1 MVRNMEMASSS
12 LNPVQR
18 RDHINRMA
26 TESFDIVVIGG
37 GVTGCGAALD
47 AASRGLKVALVE
59 QRDYG
64 SGTSSRSSKLFHGGL
79 RYLEHRNFSL
89 VREAL
94 AERNLMLNHV
104 CPHLT
109 TPVPF
114 LYPLRHRFWER
125 LYVGA
130 GVLLYDLMASFADNP
145 LPGPAHLSRKT
156 VLEIAPALSNST
168 MVGAVKYWD
177 ALVDDAR
184 HTVMLARTAASY
196 GALVTSSVRV
206 TDLIIENGRVTGVEA
221 TDLETGNE
229 FRIVA
234 RRVINATGVWSD
246 DIQAMAGESGLDVK
260 ASKGIHILVRAD
272 RIQSETGLILRTEKS
287 VLFVIPWGRYWIIGT
302 TDTPWELRRAHPAA
316 CRNDIDYLL
325 SRVNSVLSRA
335 LTHED
340 IIGVYAGLR
349 PLLTGESDDTSMLS
363 REHAVIVSHT
373 GLVSIA
379 GGKYT
384 TYRVMA
390 RDAVD
395 AAVADLEDTVP
406 ESSTREIAL
415 LGATGWA
422 EMMDDPARLGLPDP
436 IRLLGR
442 YGSET
447 ATLTAMVSSDQ
458 SLAYPLVED
467 APYLRAEIAY
477 AATDEGALHLD
488 DVLTRRTR
496 ISIETPDRGL
506 EASIAAADIVGPIL
520 GWDSSTARREIDHY
534 RARVEAER
542 DSQSQPDDNTADAAR
557 MGAPDVRTG
566 RSE

>member
-1 MVRNMEMASSS
+1 MAK
-12 LNPVQR
+12 
-18 RDHINRMA
+18 
-26 TESFDIVVIGG
+26 ESFDIVIVGG

-47 AASRGLKVALVE
+47 AASRGLRVALVE
-59 QRDYG
+59 QRDYA

-109 TPVPF
+109 TPVSF

-130 GVLLYDLMASFADNP
+130 GVLLYDLMASFTDNP

-156 VLEIAPALSNST
+156 ALETAPALSDST
-168 MVGAVKYWD
+168 IVGAVKYWD

-184 HTVMLARTAASY
+184 HTLTLGRTAASH
-196 GALVTSSVRV
+196 GALVASSVRV
-206 TDLIIENGRVTGVEA
+206 TDLVIEKGRVLGVDA
-221 TDLETGNE
+221 TDLETGGG
-229 FRIVA
+229 FRIKA

-246 DIQAMAGESGLDVK
+246 DIQAMAGERGLDVN
-260 ASKGIHILVRAD
+260 ASKGIHILVRSD

-287 VLFVIPWGRYWIIGT
+287 VLFVIPWNQYWIIGT

-325 SRVNSVLSRA
+325 SQVNTVLSQA

-349 PLLTGESDDTSMLS
+349 PLLKGESDDTSMLS
-363 REHAVIVSHT
+363 REHAVIVSDT

-395 AAVADLEDTVP
+395 AAVADFDQKVP
-406 ESSTREIAL
+406 ESHTEEIAL

-422 EMMDDPARLGLPDP
+422 EMMEDPTRLGLPDP
-436 IRLLGR
+436 VRLLGR

-447 ATLTAMVSSDQ
+447 AKLAALVASDP
-458 SLAYPLVED
+458 SLADLLVED
-467 APYLRAEIAY
+467 APYLRVEIAY
-477 AATDEGALHLD
+477 AASDEGALHLD

-506 EASIAAADIVGPIL
+506 EASVAATAIVGPIL
-520 GWDSSTARREIDHY
+520 GWDEHVAAREIGHY